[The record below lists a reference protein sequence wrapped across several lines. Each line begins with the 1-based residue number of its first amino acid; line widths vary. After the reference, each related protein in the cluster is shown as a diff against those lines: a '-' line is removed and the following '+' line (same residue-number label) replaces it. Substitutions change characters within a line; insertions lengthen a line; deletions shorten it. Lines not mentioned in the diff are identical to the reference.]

1 MSVSGIWHR
10 AWRHLGSSIVFL
22 IGFLAIIWGLSTVT
36 RPAGQYSDTLLA
48 GVVMVFGALAYK
60 SAKKR
65 WLGEAKST
73 MTRQLLEIALL
84 VVVCVAV
91 LAQPNLKHLM
101 VTDPI
106 PNVVIPTWAIVAYLV
121 IALKPRVGEHD
132 DPPQHARKW
141 CAFADMVEETT
152 SRLGG
157 LRDDNNGIANVDI
170 DRTKSYR
177 CR

>member
-1 MSVSGIWHR
+1 MVFQPLPGTVCIAGGGYAYLRGIAMR

-106 PNVVIPTWAIVAYLV
+106 PNVVIPVWAIVAYLV
-121 IALKPRVGEHD
+121 IAFKPRMGKK
-132 DPPQHARKW
+132 P
-141 CAFADMVEETT
+141 
-152 SRLGG
+152 
-157 LRDDNNGIANVDI
+157 
-170 DRTKSYR
+170 
-177 CR
+177 